1 MFSKSVRTRI
11 IAMFGKGGV
20 GKTTCS
26 AALATKL
33 AEKYKVLIITNDPT
47 PALSDIYGVKL
58 RAEPTQIKGYNLYGV
73 EISSEM
79 AIQLWKKKFGD
90 DVYQVLSSIL
100 PVDES
105 IIDYVAGAP
114 MISDEFIPAYLLEL
128 WKSNEYDFIVWDTA
142 PAGGTLRLI
151 KLEQE
156 MYEHL
161 GSAAKLYLSMK
172 SVIDKISRKRKKS
185 PLKLIEEWK
194 KLAEEILQ
202 MVSSPQFHAYI
213 VTIPEW
219 LGLTQAKKIYEEM
232 TEFSIH
238 IKGIIVNQVASHDIC
253 DCEFWS
259 RRAQIHKKYTEEIFR
274 VFEGL
279 AKTRIELQR
288 YEIKGL
294 ENLKKFS
301 EALTEIIKSENVKI

>member
-1 MFSKSVRTRI
+1 MSNENIKTRI

-47 PALSDIYGVKL
+47 PSLSDIFNVKL
-58 RAEPTQIKGYNLYGV
+58 KAEPTRIQDTSLYGV
-73 EISSEM
+73 EISNEM
-79 AIQLWKKKFGD
+79 AVQLWKEKFGE

-128 WKSNEYDFIVWDTA
+128 WKRNEYDYIIWDTA

-172 SVIDKISRKRKKS
+172 SVIDKLSRKRKKS
-185 PLKLIEEWK
+185 PW
-194 KLAEEILQ
+194 
-202 MVSSPQFHAYI
+202 P
-213 VTIPEW
+213 P
-219 LGLTQAKKIYEEM
+219 
-232 TEFSIH
+232 
-238 IKGIIVNQVASHDIC
+238 
-253 DCEFWS
+253 
-259 RRAQIHKKYTEEIFR
+259 
-274 VFEGL
+274 
-279 AKTRIELQR
+279 R
-288 YEIKGL
+288 Y
-294 ENLKKFS
+294 S
-301 EALTEIIKSENVKI
+301 